1 MLKRK
6 KTSPHLTMSSSE
18 PEMEIKQIKPVTRK
32 RKDVVLADGS
42 KTLNVSDGDRIIVK
56 IEANLEEVGFHE
68 EKWKTPSNGKKQSF
82 YAIAKIDKVEIR
94 KDNNT
99 LLYPQPT
106 ITPIVFRLADG
117 RTIKIQPTAKDEPA
131 LKVPGIEELS
141 HLLAKNAGPQ
151 SSKWQRPFHTA
162 VMLNADGRQS
172 DRSFVFVYFSGESE
186 MSEEMLKEQKKAV
199 EGWFPNFISEFK
211 KLLEEHDEREK
222 NKKPEETRKKQKKR
236 LAEDPVTS
244 ACEKLKTIPQF
255 DSGGTCW
262 FNALLTTVFFS
273 DGMRKVMASVVP
285 KLKLATKSK
294 KKLEIFKI
302 LEDIIAAG
310 EIESNA
316 EQIKKFYESLKPENI
331 IKSLY
336 ATNKT
341 LFYFDQNRQP
351 RGGHQAEVY
360 LVQLLEFLRMKERVL
375 FLVKQNNKHYFSR
388 VNLFRFEGRFNKRGE
403 KINLFKVYKQGI
415 QHALHEVNKPKSFVT
430 KKTQIKEREAEREA
444 NRKEREAERI
454 LLFQEMVDDF
464 DYSEVDAVIVMH
476 KEFDGEGALESP
488 FWGPGV
494 EVDFA
499 STADPNTM
507 TLPDRGHFKIDG
519 LLLSNFNS
527 DACNKSH
534 QISGVSCNGK
544 RYMYNGWLVDNQNKS
559 SCSLFEF
566 DWMKNN
572 KSFCID
578 REKCNFGEANALDMC
593 FNIEK
598 NASHVFV
605 FDPTREVQAA
615 GGGASAGNA
624 PSVKT
629 VEDANAAGKAD
640 DELLRLLAKSLY
652 ITPPHVTPVIVSS
665 GTRNLKLLLSCNDN
679 ASEEMASDLDLDSTA
694 RSYQHLMDVDE
705 MRNKLARVKKENTE
719 IQAFC
724 DDLLAWSVVAEN
736 KA

>member
-1 MLKRK
+1 
-6 KTSPHLTMSSSE
+6 MSSSQ
-18 PEMEIKQIKPVTRK
+18 PKIKIKPVTRK
-32 RKDVVLADGS
+32 SNVKLADGS

-106 ITPIVFRLADG
+106 ITPIVFHLDDG
-117 RTIKIQPTAKDEPA
+117 RKIRIQPTAMDEPA
-131 LKVPGIEELS
+131 QKVPGIDEWS
-141 HLLAKNAGPQ
+141 HLLAKTASPKTSG
-151 SSKWQRPFHTA
+151 KWQRPFHTA

-186 MSEEMLKEQKKAV
+186 MSEEMLTEQKEAV

-211 KLLEEHDEREK
+211 KLLEEHEEREK

-255 DSGGTCW
+255 GGGGTCW

-273 DGMRKVMASVVP
+273 DGMRNLMASVVP
-285 KLKLATKSK
+285 ELKLATKSE
-294 KKLEIFKI
+294 KKLAVFKV

-310 EIESNA
+310 ELESNA

-331 IKSLY
+331 IKLLH

-341 LFYFDQNRQP
+341 MFYFDQIQANKD
-351 RGGHQAEVY
+351 GGAGHSALNY

-375 FLVKQNNKHYFSR
+375 FLVKKDNKYYFSR
-388 VNLFRFEGRFNKRGE
+388 VNAYKFNGRYNKKE
-403 KINLFKVYKQGI
+403 KKIKLGKDFKPGI
-415 QHALHEVNKPKSFVT
+415 QKKLDEMLKDRLSKS
-430 KKTQIKEREAEREA
+430 ERKAA
-444 NRKEREAERI
+444 RI
-454 LLFQEMVDDF
+454 LLFKKMVDGF
-464 DYSEVDAVIVMH
+464 DYSEVDAVIVMQ
-476 KEFDGEGALESP
+476 KELDAEGALESP
-488 FWGPGV
+488 YWGPGV

-507 TLPDRGHFKIDG
+507 ILPDRGHFKIDG
-519 LLLSNFNS
+519 LFLSNFNR
-527 DACNKSH
+527 DACNMSH
-534 QISGVSCNGK
+534 MISGVSCNGT
-544 RYMYNGWLVDNQNKS
+544 RFMYNGWLLDKQNKS

-578 REKCNFGEANALDMC
+578 REKCNFGEANELDMC

-605 FDPTREVQAA
+605 FDPKREVQAA
-615 GGGASAGNA
+615 GGGAAAGNA
-624 PSVKT
+624 PSVKR

-652 ITPPHVTPVIVSS
+652 ITPPYVTPVIVSS
-665 GTRNLKLLLSCNDN
+665 GTRNLKLLLSFNDN
-679 ASEEMASDLDLDSTA
+679 ASEEMASDLDLDSIA
-694 RSYQHLMDVDE
+694 RNYQHLMDVDQ
-705 MRNKLARVKKENTE
+705 MRNKLERVNKENVE
-719 IQAFC
+719 IRAFC
-724 DDLLAWSVVAEN
+724 DDLLAWSVVVEN